1 MIYDNSIPMKILVT
15 GSEGFIGSH
24 LTEELV
30 KLGYDVRA
38 FIMYNSFNSNGWL
51 NTIPSE
57 IKKKIDFFYG
67 DIRDSELVKNA
78 TRNCNVIF
86 HLAALIGI
94 PYSYIASRSYIE
106 TNVIGTLNL
115 LNAIKDTNIHK
126 FIHTSTSEVYG
137 TAQYIPIDEKHP
149 LNAQS
154 PYAASKTAADQL
166 VLSYTKSFKIP
177 SIIIRPFNT
186 FGPRQSLRAIIPT
199 IITQLIQNSD
209 QIKLGSLTPTRD
221 FTYIED
227 TVDALILS
235 LKSQFQYSEIF
246 NLGTGYEIS
255 IKSLAELISK
265 KMGKDTCVFDDDIR
279 KRPINSEVERLIS
292 NNEKAINEL
301 SWNPK
306 YVNENGFNLALDK
319 TIKWFKD
326 NKNLIN
332 YSSNYIR

>member
-1 MIYDNSIPMKILVT
+1 MIYDNSIPMKVLVT

-126 FIHTSTSEVYG
+126 FIHSCF
-137 TAQYIPIDEKHP
+137 
-149 LNAQS
+149 LNFVS
-154 PYAASKTAADQL
+154 CFY
-166 VLSYTKSFKIP
+166 
-177 SIIIRPFNT
+177 
-186 FGPRQSLRAIIPT
+186 
-199 IITQLIQNSD
+199 
-209 QIKLGSLTPTRD
+209 
-221 FTYIED
+221 
-227 TVDALILS
+227 
-235 LKSQFQYSEIF
+235 
-246 NLGTGYEIS
+246 
-255 IKSLAELISK
+255 
-265 KMGKDTCVFDDDIR
+265 
-279 KRPINSEVERLIS
+279 
-292 NNEKAINEL
+292 
-301 SWNPK
+301 
-306 YVNENGFNLALDK
+306 
-319 TIKWFKD
+319 
-326 NKNLIN
+326 
-332 YSSNYIR
+332 